1 MSVTPKAIL
10 QAKQI
15 EDTQTTQYTSTGVR
29 TIIDK
34 FTATNT
40 TASNVTFSVNLVAQS
55 GSAGAS
61 NLVVSSKTVV
71 PGETYLCPEVIGHV
85 LNPGDFIST
94 VAGTGAALT
103 VRISGREVA

>member
-15 EDTQTTQYTSTGVR
+15 ENSQTTQYTSTGVR

-34 FTATNT
+34 CSATNT
-40 TASNVTFSVNLVAQS
+40 TGSNVTFSVNLVTQS
-55 GSAGAS
+55 GTAGAA
-61 NLVVSSKTVV
+61 NLIISSKTVV
-71 PGETYLCPEVIGHV
+71 PGETYLCPEIVGHV

-94 VAGTGAALT
+94 IAGTATALT